1 MKEQEKDFLALFLPS
16 DTLKYFEIERMEV
29 KEGKTKYM
37 GKYGFD
43 DHYTIVLKEKEEI
56 NLPKSLKAKGKLRT
70 KGYSEKTIE
79 DFPIRGRKTT
89 LLFKRRKYQIEG
101 DTKIYQLD
109 FNISVEGVKYTE
121 EFAFFFEEPNRD
133 SSNID
138 K

>member
-1 MKEQEKDFLALFLPS
+1 MEEKEKEFIGLFLPP
-16 DTLKYFEIERMEV
+16 DTLKYFTIERMEV
-29 KEGKTKYM
+29 LEGKTKYM

-70 KGYSEKTIE
+70 KGYSEKSIE

-101 DTKIYQLD
+101 DPKIYQLN
-109 FNISVEGVKYTE
+109 FNISVDGVKYSE
-121 EFAFFFEEPNRD
+121 EFAFFFEEA
-133 SSNID
+133 S
-138 K
+138 